1 MPDVCM
7 KTKFSY
13 RMVKQCVSLLV
24 TILLAI
30 FAAAWLSCEKAQTL
44 NPFWT
49 QILCFV
55 LFVIIVWW
63 IRRWTKKD
71 FEKRANR
78 EIVLE
83 DGKIEEGTILKAVW
97 MVKPTDIFLDGM
109 LDIVKDYNDQVE
121 CQPIIRKSMMLA
133 THYDSSMWMVL
144 HENPLVDKLVGTLGS
159 IVQRKVAE
167 IFTVRKTKQSDLKPN
182 EKRLDRPEIFFTV
195 KQLKAR
201 GRDVAD
207 WDYAYNQN
215 AAGWGMPVELD
226 DNSPSVQAVD
236 TKEMEMMKEADERFK
251 AYNWTSSG
259 ATYTELEKYLR
270 SKGVTSNRHISNLFN
285 VAMEKGIIY
294 KSNKKKYH
302 YNGIKELP
310 QDTSEQLP
318 FDRPEEENVDF

>member
-49 QILCFV
+49 QILCFA

-97 MVKPTDIFLDGM
+97 
-109 LDIVKDYNDQVE
+109 
-121 CQPIIRKSMMLA
+121 IRKEENGAAKNFLKIQSTVPSPSGDLVQDCA
-133 THYDSSMWMVL
+133 NIPVSSDHLSSMRSDALQCVQSGREEEMDL
-144 HENPLVDKLVGTLGS
+144 PMLVGKKVLYFFYVSKPYPEFLALPDEEYFDG
-159 IVQRKVAE
+159 IRKYDEEHADDP
-167 IFTVRKTKQSDLKPN
+167 KKP
-182 EKRLDRPEIFFTV
+182 
-195 KQLKAR
+195 
-201 GRDVAD
+201 
-207 WDYAYNQN
+207 
-215 AAGWGMPVELD
+215 
-226 DNSPSVQAVD
+226 
-236 TKEMEMMKEADERFK
+236 
-251 AYNWTSSG
+251 
-259 ATYTELEKYLR
+259 
-270 SKGVTSNRHISNLFN
+270 
-285 VAMEKGIIY
+285 
-294 KSNKKKYH
+294 
-302 YNGIKELP
+302 
-310 QDTSEQLP
+310 
-318 FDRPEEENVDF
+318 